1 MIKKMLHQT
10 LLSAFII
17 GIFAGGY
24 AVTLGNGLEF
34 SRSGSDRHSH
44 DRWDG

>member
-10 LLSAFII
+10 LLSAVII

-24 AVTLGNGLEF
+24 AVILGNGLG
-34 SRSGSDRHSH
+34 GSDRHSH